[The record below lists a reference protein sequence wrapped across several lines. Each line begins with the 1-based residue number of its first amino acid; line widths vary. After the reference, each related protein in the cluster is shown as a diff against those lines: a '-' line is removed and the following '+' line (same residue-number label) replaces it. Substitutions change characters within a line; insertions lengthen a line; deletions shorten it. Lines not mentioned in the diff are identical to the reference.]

1 MMSGQ
6 EWMVRCADACGFE
19 SQRSGNAGRWG
30 VCGRFVRNGKVAV
43 CDAGGEHPVS
53 AAEGEGKAPW
63 GLARGAVARIW
74 RSGGGERDV
83 WAVVAAACNPS
94 GGRKRRMWGS
104 RYRACGGVW
113 RACPLQARSLPW
125 DPAGGRGCAGGSEE
139 GIA

>member
-1 MMSGQ
+1 MQVGASG
-6 EWMVRCADACGFE
+6 E
-19 SQRSGNAGRWG
+19 RSGGDDE
-30 VCGRFVRNGKVAV
+30 VVRLQ
-43 CDAGGEHPVS
+43 GGS
-53 AAEGEGKAPW
+53 GEGKAPW